1 VDDAPQGVLFRV
13 LGPLEAVVD
22 GHAVAL
28 GGAHQRL
35 VLAALVAR
43 ANTVVSTDRLIEIMW
58 GDEPPDSA
66 LSTLQKYVYR
76 LRSAVGV
83 ERLVTRSPGYLL
95 RVGEGESD
103 SSRFESLLAVA
114 SRLGAAGELEEARST
129 FDATLALWRGPAF
142 GEFADLE
149 FARGEVA
156 RLDGLRAAAV
166 DDRTEVSLAAGRH
179 AEVIGELEATV
190 AEYPLRERPRGQL
203 MLALYR
209 AGRQADAL
217 RAYDAFRRYL
227 GEEVGLE
234 PSAQLAQL
242 ADAIVL
248 QKPELDWAPPPRQ
261 VEPGEPIA
269 GPRRLRPPPRAIT
282 RLVGRAGELDELGG
296 QLRHERLVTLTG
308 AGGVGKTRLAVAA
321 AEATGPEF
329 PDGVVWVDLAAVSDP
344 DDVVQAVADAL
355 RVPAQLGVPLVTLVC
370 AAADGRRLLVVV
382 DNCEHV
388 RAAAAA
394 LAGALVTEAEPVT
407 VLATSRE
414 LLGVEGEQVFPV
426 GPLATG
432 TTDAP
437 AVELLAERTR
447 VSSALAND
455 EREGAAL
462 VEIAD
467 RLEGLPLALELA
479 AARCRSLGTVEVA
492 RRLADTFRLLADS
505 RRSVARHQTLDAAL
519 DWSFQ
524 LLDDVERDTLL
535 RLSVFATAF
544 TLEGAE
550 QVAGSGGHDQLTA
563 DDAVASLV
571 DKSLLGR
578 DGERFRMLETTR
590 AYAAERLTAS
600 GHRDDAE
607 TAHTCFVVQRV
618 ETICAGLHGRDEA
631 HWVEELDLVWP
642 DLRTVVRRGFDLDD
656 ADAVSSIVG
665 QLGIDMLYSHPE
677 ALPWAEQAAARWGDR
692 PGRYQAEMLGAAGV
706 AAYTLNQ
713 PDRAI
718 ELGKR
723 GLAAATPGSAT
734 YHLLQEDAVGGY
746 GFAGR
751 LDEALALAD
760 EAFATVAGGDDVY
773 LQARAAYTA
782 ALCRMMAQSDGLA
795 EAADRAM
802 ELATA
807 CGNPSTI
814 AGALIM
820 QAAALASSDPP
831 RAVALIG
838 QAAALA
844 GSVHNQYLLGTI
856 AQSLAAAGDS
866 TGPER
871 LAACLDAAAETQR
884 SGRIA
889 IAWYTLW
896 SAPRLLWA
904 VGRTDDA
911 ALALGACEASG
922 VANPGH
928 GLPVELKELQRGDG
942 GAHLQQ
948 LRSRG
953 AETGLAELLRV
964 LTGRQRLPATNS
976 MHRTS

>member
-1 VDDAPQGVLFRV
+1 MDDAPQGVLFRV

-432 TTDAP
+432 AVDAP
-437 AVELLAERTR
+437 AVELLAERTGG
-447 VSSALAND
+447 SSAVAD
-455 EREGAAL
+455 DREGAAL
-462 VEIAD
+462 VEIAG

-479 AARCRSLGTVEVA
+479 AARCRSLGAPEVA

-505 RRSVARHQTLDAAL
+505 RRPVARHQTLDAAL

-524 LLDDVERDTLL
+524 LLGDVERDTLT

-544 TLEGAE
+544 TLAGAE

>member
-1 VDDAPQGVLFRV
+1 VLFQV
-13 LGPLEAVVD
+13 LGPFEAVVD

-28 GGAHQRL
+28 GGTRQRL
-35 VLAALVAR
+35 VLAALAAR
-43 ANTVVSTDRLIEIMW
+43 PNAVVSSDRLIEIVW
-58 GDEPPDSA
+58 GEAPPDSA
-66 LSTLQKYVYR
+66 QSTLQKYVYR
-76 LRSAVGV
+76 LRSGVGAD
-83 ERLVTRSPGYLL
+83 RLVTRSPGYLL
-95 RVGEGESD
+95 RIGDGESD
-103 SSRFESLLAVA
+103 ASRFESLVADA
-114 SRLGAAGELEEARST
+114 SRLAAAGELEEARAT
-129 FDATLALWRGPAF
+129 FDAALGLWRGQAWQ
-142 GEFADLE
+142 EFADLE
-149 FARGEVA
+149 FPRGEVA

-166 DDRTEVSLAAGRH
+166 DDRAEVALAAGRH

-248 QKPELDWAPPPRQ
+248 QKPELDWAPPSRPT
-261 VEPGEPIA
+261 VATGDPAA
-269 GPRRLRPPPRAIT
+269 GPRQLRPPPRAIT
-282 RLVGRAGELDELGG
+282 RLVGRAGELDGVRAALG
-296 QLRHERLVTLTG
+296 ERRLLTLTG
-308 AGGVGKTRLAVAA
+308 PGGVGKTRLAVAA
-321 AEATGPEF
+321 AEAGPKF
-329 PDGVVWVDLAAVSDP
+329 PDGVVWVDLAAVSSP
-344 DDVVQAVADAL
+344 TDVPQAVADAL
-355 RVPAQLGVPLVTLVC
+355 RVPTQPDVPLVTSVC
-370 AAADGRRLLVVV
+370 AAASGRRLLIVL

-388 RAAAAA
+388 RAAAAGI
-394 LAGALVTEAEPVT
+394 AGALVAEAEPVT

-414 LLGVEGEQVFPV
+414 LLGVEGEQVYPV

-432 TTDAP
+432 TADAP
-437 AVELLAERTR
+437 AVELLAERTSG
-447 VSSALAND
+447 SSALPD
-455 EREGAAL
+455 DREGAAL
-462 VEIAD
+462 VEIAG

-479 AARCRSLGTVEVA
+479 AARCRSLGATEVA
-492 RRLADTFRLLADS
+492 RRLADTFGLLADS

-524 LLDDVERDTLL
+524 LLDDVERDTLA
-535 RLSVFATAF
+535 RLSVFAAAF
-544 TLEGAE
+544 TLAGAE
-550 QVAGSGGHDQLTA
+550 QVAGSGGHNQLTA

-590 AYAAERLTAS
+590 AYAADRLSAC
-600 GHRDDAE
+600 GHRVDAE
-607 TAHTCFVVQRV
+607 AAHTHFVVQWL

-692 PGRYQAEMLGAAGV
+692 PGPYWAMMLGAAGV

-718 ELGKR
+718 ELGMR

-734 YHLLQEDAVGGY
+734 YLLLQEDAVGGY

-751 LDEALALAD
+751 LDEARALA
-760 EAFATVAGGDDVY
+760 EENLATVAGGDNVY
-773 LQARAAYTA
+773 LQARAAYTV
-782 ALCRMMAQSDGLA
+782 ALCMMMDQSERLTA
-795 EAADRAM
+795 AADRAV

-807 CGNPSTI
+807 CGNPSII
-814 AGALIM
+814 ACALTT
-820 QAAALASSDPP
+820 QAAALARSDPS
-831 RAVALIG
+831 RAVALLG
-838 QAAALA
+838 QAATLA
-844 GSVHNQYLLGTI
+844 AGVHNQYV
-856 AQSLAAAGDS
+856 AAGVAQYLAYVGGGS
-866 TGPER
+866 GPEG
-871 LAACLDAAAETQR
+871 LATCLDAADRLQR

-889 IAWYTLW
+889 LAWFALW
-896 SAPRLLWA
+896 NAPRVLWA
-904 VGRTDDA
+904 LGRTDDA
-911 ALALGACEASG
+911 ALVLGACEASG
-922 VANPGH
+922 VAR
-928 GLPVELKELQRGDG
+928 LQAFELTPELEELQRGDG
-942 GAHLQQ
+942 AERLQQ

-953 AETGLAELLRV
+953 ADTGLVELLRV
-964 LTGRQRLPATNS
+964 LRGRQPLPGTNS
-976 MHRTS
+976 MHPTS